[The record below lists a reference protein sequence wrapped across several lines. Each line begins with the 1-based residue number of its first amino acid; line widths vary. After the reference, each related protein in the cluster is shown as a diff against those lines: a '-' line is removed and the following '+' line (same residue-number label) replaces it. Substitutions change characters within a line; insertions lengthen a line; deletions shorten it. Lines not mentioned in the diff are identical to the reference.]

1 MEYLLSKG
9 YHVIP
14 VNPVYANNNEL
25 LLDQVVYSSLADIP
39 EPIDMVDIFRYG
51 T

>member
-14 VNPVYANNNEL
+14 VNPAYAKKGEL
-25 LLDQVVYSSLADIP
+25 LLEQIVYSSLADIP
-39 EPIDMVDIFRYG
+39 EPIDMVDIFRYEV
-51 T
+51 